1 MKQVFSI
8 IIFVFLFCVLA
19 FAQNGS
25 SRCPLVTIIAPDSV
39 IYSGDTMSFSVLI
52 QGEGKNDLK
61 YKWTVDKGTI
71 LEGQGTS
78 AVHISTEGLEDTAIT
93 ATFEIEGLPNG
104 CQNKFQEVG
113 VVVTIGCGLPTTDE
127 YGKLPFEDELARI
140 DNLLMEL
147 QNNSGDQGFI
157 WIKTNENE
165 TIADVR
171 KHIQKL
177 VEHIKF
183 RKVSIDKFIF
193 AIEKSD
199 SRMTRLMRISKT
211 QELPECEDCEIIK
224 GSDLK

>member
-1 MKQVFSI
+1 MKEILST
-8 IIFVFLFCVLA
+8 IIFVLLFCLSA

-25 SRCPLVTIIAPDSV
+25 SQCPLVTIFGPTSV
-39 IYSGDTMSFSVLI
+39 AYPGDTMSFSVLI
-52 QGEGKNDLK
+52 QGEGKNNLK

-78 AVHISTEGLEDTAIT
+78 AVHISTEGLSDVIIT
-93 ATFEIEGLPNG
+93 ATFEIEGLPDS

-113 VVVTIGCGLPTTDE
+113 VVVTIGCGLPADE
-127 YGKLPFEDELARI
+127 YGKLPLEDELARMDAFLI
-140 DNLLMEL
+140 EL
-147 QNNSGDQGFI
+147 QINSEDQGFI
-157 WIKTNENE
+157 WIKTGENE
-165 TIADVR
+165 TIEDVK
-171 KHIQKL
+171 KHVQKL

-211 QELPECEDCEIIK
+211 QELPECENCEIIK
-224 GSDLK
+224 GWDLK